1 MDEQDR
7 DFVES
12 LVSAY
17 RQGCFPMADPESGL
31 IRWYRPDPRAI
42 IPLDGFRVPDT
53 LRRRVRSGRFTITTN
68 YAFSNVIRACA
79 VAAPGRE
86 ETWIDAQLVTAYEA
100 LHRAGHAHSV
110 EAWLENNA
118 AAHRHEGATAGDES
132 RHGAEAGEGMQL
144 VGGLYGVQVGGLFAG
159 ESMFSRPERGGTDA
173 SKVCLV
179 HLVNH
184 LRRRGFAILDVQF
197 PNPHLEQFG
206 VVEISCEAYLSRLTR
221 AVESNISWKPF
232 EPDLDV
238 SSPNQALP

>member
-132 RHGAEAGEGMQL
+132 RHGAAAGKRMQL

-179 HLVNH
+179 HLVHH

-206 VVEISCEAYLSRLTR
+206 IVEISCEAYLASLTR
-221 AVESNISWKPF
+221 AVESDISWTPF
-232 EPDLDV
+232 EPDRGV
-238 SSPNQALP
+238 ASPNPVPP